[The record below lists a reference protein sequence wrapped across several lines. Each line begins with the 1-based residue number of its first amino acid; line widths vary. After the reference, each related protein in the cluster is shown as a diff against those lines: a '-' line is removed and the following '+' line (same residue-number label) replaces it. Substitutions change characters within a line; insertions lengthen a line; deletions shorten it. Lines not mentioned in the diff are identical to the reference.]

1 MKNRKVAIVLALM
14 ALVAFPVKA
23 QDFAVRLS
31 SGDSLFFEITD
42 AQRLQVTVVPPSD
55 DGTDYYKGHQKISGV
70 LVIPATVSH
79 EGQTYTV
86 TAIGER
92 AFSGCTEIRMV
103 SIPPTVTAIGSYAFY
118 GCVGIGDPVVIGEDV
133 TRVGLSAFYGCA
145 QLPAVVFKARRCM
158 FMGGSLATAVFGNC
172 GGLTKVTIG
181 EEVTR
186 IPDYAFCG
194 ADGLSNTVVLPESL
208 EYIGEYAFSFC
219 SKMRG
224 EVVIPDGVTTIGECA
239 YNQCHAITALT
250 LGAAVDTIGSRAFY
264 KCIGLRTV
272 TVRTTT
278 PPRMEGSTFSG
289 FSKRPSVSIPC
300 VSKTLY
306 EKDATW
312 SELGAFKTHGSCS
325 FTVEADV
332 VSAAE
337 AMVLGSGSYKYG
349 DSVTLVV
356 APAAGYAFVGWS
368 DGNKENPRRFIARDD
383 LKVSALTEGER
394 LKVEGERLKVKG
406 ERLKV
411 EGERLKVKGERLKEI
426 IYRVDTVFS
435 EGMKVIHDT
444 VDIFTTSQPVDAS
457 GETIAFDSA
466 QKRVVWNFSEG
477 ERMLTLMVFNASGE
491 CIYRTDNVNGKL
503 KMQRFPTGNYFVRVE
518 TVRRTLNYRF
528 FMNNE

>member
-1 MKNRKVAIVLALM
+1 MKRKVAIVLAFM
-14 ALVAFPVKA
+14 ALLAFPA
-23 QDFAVRLS
+23 RAFDFAIRLN
-31 SGDSLFFEITD
+31 SGDTLYFEVTD
-42 AQRLQVTVVPPSD
+42 AVRHLATVVPPSD
-55 DGTDYYKGHQKISGV
+55 DGPDYYKGHGKISGV
-70 LVIPATVSH
+70 LVIPSEVTF
-79 EGQTYTV
+79 EGQSYTV
-86 TAIGER
+86 TTIGER
-92 AFSGCTEIRMV
+92 AFSGCTDIRMV
-103 SIPPTVTAIGSYAFY
+103 SIPSTVTTIGSYAFY
-118 GCVGIGDPVVIGEDV
+118 GCTGINDPVVIGENV

-172 GGLTKVTIG
+172 GRLTKVTIG

-219 SKMRG
+219 SKMPG

-264 KCIGLRTV
+264 KCIGLRSV
-272 TVRTTT
+272 MVRTTT
-278 PPRMEGSTFSG
+278 PPRMESSTFSSL
-289 FSKRPSVSIPC
+289 SKTPSVSIPC

-312 SELGAFKTHGSCS
+312 SQLAAFKTHGSCS

-368 DGNKENPRRFIARDD
+368 DGNKENPRMFIARDD
-383 LKVSALTEGER
+383 LKVSALTRSTKPVTE
-394 LKVEGERLKVKG
+394 
-406 ERLKV
+406 
-411 EGERLKVKGERLKEI
+411 KET

-435 EGMKVIHDT
+435 EGIKVIHDT

>member
-14 ALVAFPVKA
+14 ALIAFPVKA
-23 QDFAVRLS
+23 QDFAVRLN

-118 GCVGIGDPVVIGEDV
+118 GCVGIGDPVVIGENV

-172 GGLTKVTIG
+172 GRLTKVTIG

-219 SKMRG
+219 SKMPG

-272 TVRTTT
+272 MVRTTT
-278 PPRMEGSTFSG
+278 PPRMESSTFSSL
-289 FSKRPSVSIPC
+289 SKTPSVSIPC

-312 SELGAFKTHGSCS
+312 SQLAAFKTHGSCS

-368 DGNKENPRRFIARDD
+368 DGNKENPRMFIARDD
-383 LKVSALTEGER
+383 LKVSALTRSTKPITE
-394 LKVEGERLKVKG
+394 
-406 ERLKV
+406 
-411 EGERLKVKGERLKEI
+411 KET

-435 EGMKVIHDT
+435 EGIKVIHDT

>member
-23 QDFAVRLS
+23 QDFAVRLN
-31 SGDSLFFEITD
+31 SGDTLFFEITD
-42 AQRLQVTVVPPSD
+42 AQRLHVTVVPPSD

-79 EGQTYTV
+79 EEQSYTV

-92 AFSGCTEIRMV
+92 AFSGCTEVGMV
-103 SIPPTVTAIGSYAFY
+103 SIPPTVTTIGSYAFY
-118 GCVGIGDPVVIGEDV
+118 GCVGIADPVVIGENV

-172 GGLTKVTIG
+172 GRLTKVTIG

-219 SKMRG
+219 SNMPG

-264 KCIGLRTV
+264 KCIGLRSV
-272 TVRTTT
+272 MVRSTT
-278 PPRMEGSTFSG
+278 PPRMESSSFSSL
-289 FSKRPSVSIPC
+289 SKSPSVTIPC

-306 EKDATW
+306 EKDASW
-312 SELGAFKTHGSCS
+312 SQLAAFKTHGSCS
-325 FTVEADV
+325 FTVQADV

-368 DGNKENPRRFIARDD
+368 DGNKENPRIFIARHD
-383 LKVSALTEGER
+383 LKVCALTRSTKPVTE
-394 LKVEGERLKVKG
+394 
-406 ERLKV
+406 
-411 EGERLKVKGERLKEI
+411 KET

-435 EGMKVIHDT
+435 EGIKVIHDT

-457 GETIAFDSA
+457 GESIAFDSA
-466 QKRVVWNFSEG
+466 RKRLVWNFSEG
-477 ERMLTLMVFNASGE
+477 ERMLSLMVFNASGE

>member
-23 QDFAVRLS
+23 QDFAVRLN

-103 SIPPTVTAIGSYAFY
+103 SIPPTVTTIGSYAFY
-118 GCVGIGDPVVIGEDV
+118 GCVGIGDPVVIGENV

-172 GGLTKVTIG
+172 GRLTKVTIG

-250 LGAAVDTIGSRAFY
+250 LGAAVDTIGGRAFY

-272 TVRTTT
+272 MVRTTT
-278 PPRMEGSTFSG
+278 PPRMESSTFSSL
-289 FSKRPSVSIPC
+289 SKRPSVSIPC

-368 DGNKENPRRFIARDD
+368 DGNKENPRMFIARDD

-394 LKVEGERLKVKG
+394 RNEKG
-406 ERLKV
+406 EMRN
-411 EGERLKVKGERLKEI
+411 EKGERLKET

-466 QKRVVWNFSEG
+466 RKRVVWNFSEG